1 MNSDMN
7 SCYEIIYEIRGTK
20 VREVLLFKNR
30 LLISAYLFKLKV
42 AFESHRLAAA
52 RSHSPLPGH
61 PPGPESIEAARP
73 SQLGPAWRW
82 LDGPFER
89 KGGKYIQPPKF

>member
-1 MNSDMN
+1 MKNTVKSYMK
-7 SCYEIIYEIRGTK
+7 SGVPRFE
-20 VREVLLFKNR
+20 LFLFNNR

-52 RSHSPLPGH
+52 RSHSPLPRH

-89 KGGKYIQPPKF
+89 KGGKYIQSPMF